1 MVRQRRL
8 GERLLKLRSAVW
20 MTTLLLISLQT
31 SEQAPARA
39 GMATERPWASEHIE
53 GLPADIRRRIVA
65 LERVCG
71 NAAAA
76 AHYFAVSIKA
86 GDQRFVSL
94 HFEEFACGNRAAV
107 CNDSGC
113 LHEIY
118 AESHGRY
125 RIVFSRKALDV
136 RMTNA
141 GGIAGLEVSQSGTK
155 ETYRWNGRGF
165 TPVRTVRNE
174 P

>member
-1 MVRQRRL
+1 
-8 GERLLKLRSAVW
+8 LKRRSAIPLAAF
-20 MTTLLLISLQT
+20 LLMSLQA
-31 SEQAPARA
+31 SGQSAARS

-76 AHYFAVSIKA
+76 AHYFAVSIEA
-86 GDQRFVSL
+86 GGQRFVSL

-107 CNDSGC
+107 CNGNGC

-118 AESHGRY
+118 AESRGRY

-141 GGIAGLEVSQSGTK
+141 GGIAGLEVSQPNTK

-165 TPVRTVRNE
+165 TPVRTVRNG